1 MGMMVTVA
9 KRNQTTLWKELLPM
23 KKKVILF
30 LLSLCLLTGLCTF
43 SAIADVTSPQ
53 PNSDK

>member
-43 SAIADVTSPQ
+43 SAIADVTPTA
-53 PNSDK
+53 KF